1 MKENYLIKITS
12 ILFFTFTVLGCSKG
26 GGDEDEV
33 KGYLQEESNIPDYDN
48 DPIYSKA
55 NPKNLP
61 TYWDIFVESA
71 ALYGVD
77 LSDITDVEFISEDLS
92 GGTAGRAIGS
102 CHDYVKIQ
110 VDETIFRNLTTGEQ
124 IFLMYHELG
133 HDVFNASHDGGGLM
147 APNVRSI
154 EYTLFQREV
163 EDFFTGVDYIEWTD
177 EECEFIR
184 ELLKTETQ

>member
-1 MKENYLIKITS
+1 MKYHIINKYF
-12 ILFFTFTVLGCSKG
+12 ILLSFIFTFIQCSKS
-26 GGDEDEV
+26 DEKEET

-77 LSDITDVEFISEDLS
+77 LSDITDIEFISEDLS
-92 GGTAGRAIGS
+92 GNTAGRAIGS

-110 VDETIFRNLTTGEQ
+110 VDETTFRNLTT
-124 IFLMYHELG
+124 
-133 HDVFNASHDGGGLM
+133 
-147 APNVRSI
+147 
-154 EYTLFQREV
+154 
-163 EDFFTGVDYIEWTD
+163 
-177 EECEFIR
+177 
-184 ELLKTETQ
+184 

>member
-1 MKENYLIKITS
+1 MRQYNIIKVIS
-12 ILFFTFTVLGCSKG
+12 ILFITFTFLGCSKG
-26 GGDEDEV
+26 GGDDEV

-77 LSDITDVEFISEDLS
+77 LSNITDVEFISEDLS

-110 VDETIFRNLTTGEQ
+110 VDETIFRNLTTG
-124 IFLMYHELG
+124 FKTHYSL
-133 HDVFNASHDGGGLM
+133 
-147 APNVRSI
+147 VR
-154 EYTLFQREV
+154 
-163 EDFFTGVDYIEWTD
+163 
-177 EECEFIR
+177 
-184 ELLKTETQ
+184 